1 MLSSVYLRGV
11 PKNNTHKEQNGDNMA
26 KYYYNNLIFSEFVA
40 RSIGDRSSQFHVKIS
55 IRSKVAAILVKQG
68 IGQLAVRQLTH
79 VQHRFRACF
88 VKWPQLL
95 TRERF
100 L

>member
-1 MLSSVYLRGV
+1 MLSSVYLRGA
-11 PKNNTHKEQNGDNMA
+11 PQKNTHKEQNDDNMA

-40 RSIGDRSSQFHVKIS
+40 RSIRDRSSKFHIQIS

-79 VQHRFRACF
+79 VLTHVQHRFKVYF

-95 TRERF
+95 I
-100 L
+100 